1 MGGLVTL
8 DDYES
13 AARECIPAPAWEY
26 IHSGAADEHTL
37 KWNREA
43 FSRILLSPRV
53 LSEVRPIDTRVRLLG
68 HELSHPILLAPVA
81 AHSIA
86 HAEGEIA
93 TARGARAARAG
104 MVLSSY
110 TSTRVEEVAA
120 VGALPLWFQLYIQ
133 ERGVTRELVDR
144 VVAAGCTAL
153 CVTVDTPTLGA
164 RDRMARSG
172 FEYPEL
178 PYRTVQPGEN
188 ACTWDDITWIR
199 GSSKVPVLLKGILH
213 PDDAELG
220 IQAGAA
226 GIIVSNHGARNLD
239 TTPPTIDVLPRV
251 VERVAGRVPVL
262 MDGGIRRGTDVLKA
276 LALGANAVLIGRPYI
291 YGLAVGAAEGVAAVV
306 NILKRELEQ
315 AMALTGRTTISAVDR
330 SVLWS

>member
-315 AMALTGRTTISAVDR
+315 AMELTGRTTISAVDR